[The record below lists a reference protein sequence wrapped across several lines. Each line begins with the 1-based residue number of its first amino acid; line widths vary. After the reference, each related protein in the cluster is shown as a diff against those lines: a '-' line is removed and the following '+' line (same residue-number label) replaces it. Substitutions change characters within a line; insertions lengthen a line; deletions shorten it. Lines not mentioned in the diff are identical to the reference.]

1 VAVALDFLAK
11 TLLDAP
17 VGYVEQTIEEI
28 LKRPV
33 RLEVVEQNL
42 MSETKYNRKIVIAFG
57 QVPIVRATV
66 GFDSKDIPKLIMT
79 DLLQKKEGIGNILR
93 KHNITVQRNTLEINV
108 ELDGKKLTRS
118 YEVWHDNLIWFDI
131 IEEIRLDL
139 LNACQNSIFS

>member
-1 VAVALDFLAK
+1 MAVALDFLAK

-139 LNACQNSIFS
+139 LNACQNR

>member
-17 VGYVEQTIEEI
+17 VGYVELTIEEI

-33 RLEVVEQNL
+33 RLDVVEQNL
-42 MSETKYNRKIVIAFG
+42 ISGTKYNRKTVMAFG

-66 GFDSKDIPKLIMT
+66 RFDSKDIPKLIMI

-93 KHNITVQRNTLEINV
+93 KHNITVQRNTLEVNI
-108 ELDGKKLTRS
+108 ESDGKKLTRA
-118 YEVWHDNLIWFDI
+118 YEVWHDNLIWFDV

-139 LNACQNSIFS
+139 LNACQNR

>member
-1 VAVALDFLAK
+1 MAVALDFLAK

-17 VGYVEQTIEEI
+17 VGYVELTIEEI

-33 RLEVVEQNL
+33 RLDVVEQNL
-42 MSETKYNRKIVIAFG
+42 ISGTKYNRKTVMAFG

-66 GFDSKDIPKLIMT
+66 RFDSKDIPKLIMI

-93 KHNITVQRNTLEINV
+93 KHNITVQRNTLEVNI
-108 ELDGKKLTRS
+108 ESDGKKLTRA
-118 YEVWHDNLIWFDI
+118 YEVWHDNLIWFDV

-139 LNACQNSIFS
+139 LNACQNR

>member
-11 TLLDAP
+11 TLLYAP
-17 VGYVEQTIEEI
+17 VGHVEQTIEEI

-33 RLEVVEQNL
+33 RLDVIEQNL
-42 MSETKYNRKIVIAFG
+42 ISGTRYSRKIVIAFG

-66 GFDSKDIPKLIMT
+66 KFDSRNIPKLIMT

-108 ELDGKKLTRS
+108 ESDGKKLTRA

-139 LNACQNSIFS
+139 LNACQNR

>member
-139 LNACQNSIFS
+139 LNACQNR